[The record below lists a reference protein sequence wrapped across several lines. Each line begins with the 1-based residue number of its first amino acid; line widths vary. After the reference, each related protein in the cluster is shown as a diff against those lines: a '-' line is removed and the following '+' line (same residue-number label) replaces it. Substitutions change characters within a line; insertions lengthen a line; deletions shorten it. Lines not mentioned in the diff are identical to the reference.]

1 MVYLSQARKVTKT
14 KTVQELLKEDKAMMK
29 KLVASIAK
37 LPSIDTFGN
46 KESKDFLHFK
56 MRLTHSLKDFK
67 RNKQFI
73 NSL

>member
-1 MVYLSQARKVTKT
+1 
-14 KTVQELLKEDKAMMK
+14 LKEDKAMMK
-29 KLVASIAK
+29 NWVASIAK

-46 KESKDFLHFK
+46 KESKDFLITLQN
-56 MRLTHSLKDFK
+56 RLTHSLKDFK